1 LLNLKLKRTIVK
13 FVKFIILDISAGEI
27 PELLTKEEQIPNTQ
41 VYDNLHTK
49 VELIRETVQKWMN
62 DACRR
67 INKERKSI
75 KSSLRTKSSKA
86 SHASE
91 CVSYLRNE
99 GKERTVSCS
108 FIMAKSRTAPLQHL
122 SVLRL
127 RLQAATIDLKI
138 SLTFF

>member
-1 LLNLKLKRTIVK
+1 MELVGEESVKLNECLKSGDRH
-13 FVKFIILDISAGEI
+13 GEI
-27 PELLTKEEQIPNTQ
+27 LELLTKEEQIPNTQ

-49 VELIRETVQKWMN
+49 VELIRETVQKWMI

-75 KSSLRTKSSKA
+75 KSSAKTKSSKA
-86 SHASE
+86 SHPSE

-108 FIMAKSRTAPLQHL
+108 FIMTKSRTAPL
-122 SVLRL
+122 
-127 RLQAATIDLKI
+127 
-138 SLTFF
+138 